1 MNTSYYKP
9 TYENSFALVVGINN
23 YLHASPLGYAVSDA
37 EAVAALLETDFDFK
51 SENIKLLLN
60 ERATRNE
67 IMSTY
72 MSYVN
77 SEVSPNDRIFVFFA
91 GHGMTQTGKRGEVG
105 FLVPYD
111 GDESNLY
118 SLIRWDDLT
127 RNAELIVAKHILFVM
142 DACYGGLAIT
152 RSISVGSMR
161 FLKDMLQRYSRQV
174 LTAGKA
180 NEVVAD
186 AGGPIPNHSVF
197 TGHFLQ
203 GLQGKAATS
212 DGIITANGV
221 MAYVYDRVAKDLHS
235 HQTPHYGFL
244 DGDGDFI
251 FKAPS
256 VRQLTEKDKI
266 DEDVLVSVSTPST
279 KTEPPT
285 IDDLIEKTKEYLS
298 DSRYKIKLHEVFN
311 QKLREVVALLA
322 DDQFKAQGGT
332 FSDEEF
338 IKRIKLYEG
347 VVKEI
352 QAMTACV
359 AYWGNNDHYQLLS
372 KTIARV
378 CDNLN
383 LESGIVVWLNLRWYP
398 VLLLLYSA
406 GISAVYAN
414 NFDALA
420 TILTTKVRSSRNIYD
435 TAEVILS
442 VGEAAANL
450 NDVFTRLPGHE
461 RHYVPRS
468 EYLFKLLQPGLDDL
482 LFLGRDYEQVF
493 DRFEVFLALV
503 YADLAYNN
511 PDDRVWGPLGR
522 FGWKYRSRGGA
533 GNVYSEILKEA
544 NTFKS
549 EWPPLKAGLFSGS
562 IERFLE
568 ISRKFEEL
576 LQRLKWL

>member
-1 MNTSYYKP
+1 MDSSYYSP
-9 TYENSFALVVGINN
+9 SYENSFALVIGINN
-23 YLHASPLGYAVSDA
+23 YLNASPLGYAVNDA
-37 EAVAALLETDFDFK
+37 EVVAAMLESNFDFK

-60 ERATRNE
+60 ESATRNE
-67 IMSTY
+67 IMSTF
-72 MSYVN
+72 MSYAN
-77 SEVSPNDRIFVFFA
+77 GEISPNDRIFVFFA
-91 GHGMTQTGKRGEVG
+91 GHGMTQTGRRGEVG

-111 GDESNLY
+111 GDLGNL
-118 SLIRWDDLT
+118 STLIRWDDLT

-152 RSISVGSMR
+152 RSLSAGSMR

-180 NEVVAD
+180 NEVVSD

-212 DGIITANGV
+212 DGVITANGV

-235 HQTPHYGFL
+235 QQTPHYGFL

-251 FKAPS
+251 FQAPTINE
-256 VRQLTEKDKI
+256 LTEKDKV
-266 DEDVLVSVSTPST
+266 DEDILISIPTPSA
-279 KTEPPT
+279 EIEIPA

-298 DSRYKIKLHEVFN
+298 DSRYKIKLHDIFS

-332 FSDEEF
+332 FSEEEF
-338 IKRIKLYEG
+338 IKRIKLYEDI
-347 VVKEI
+347 VKEI

-359 AYWGNNDHYQLLS
+359 AYWGDKDHYQLLG

-378 CDNLN
+378 CDNFSP
-383 LESGIVVWLNLRWYP
+383 ESGLVVWLNLRWYP
-398 VLLLLYSA
+398 VFLLLYSG
-406 GISAVYAN
+406 GISALFAN
-414 NFDALA
+414 NYDALA
-420 TILTTKVRSSRNIYD
+420 TILTTKVQSPRSTYE
-435 TAEVILS
+435 TTEVTLPI
-442 VGEAAANL
+442 GDAAADL
-450 NDVFTRLPGHE
+450 DDAFKRLPGHE
-461 RHYVPRS
+461 RQYVPRS

-482 LFLGRDYEQVF
+482 LFLGRDYEQMF

-503 YADLAYNN
+503 YAELEYN
-511 PDDRVWGPLGR
+511 PDNRVWGPLGR
-522 FGWKYRSRGGA
+522 FGWKYTSRGRA
-533 GNVYSEILKEA
+533 GNVYSEIVKEA

-562 IERFLE
+562 IDRFLE
-568 ISRKFEEL
+568 VSTKFEEL
-576 LQRLKWL
+576 MKGLKWR

>member
-1 MNTSYYKP
+1 MDSSYYSP
-9 TYENSFALVVGINN
+9 SYENSFALVIGINN
-23 YLHASPLGYAVSDA
+23 YLNASPLGYAVNDA
-37 EAVAALLETDFDFK
+37 EVVAAMLESNFDFK

-60 ERATRNE
+60 ESATRNE
-67 IMSTY
+67 IMSTF

-77 SEVSPNDRIFVFFA
+77 GEISPNDRIFVFFA
-91 GHGMTQTGKRGEVG
+91 GHGMTQTGRRGEVG

-111 GDESNLY
+111 GDLGNL
-118 SLIRWDDLT
+118 STLIRWDDLT

-152 RSISVGSMR
+152 RSLSAGSMR

-180 NEVVAD
+180 NEVVSD

-212 DGIITANGV
+212 DGVITANGV

-235 HQTPHYGFL
+235 QQTPHYGFL

-251 FKAPS
+251 FQAPTINE
-256 VRQLTEKDKI
+256 LTEKDKV
-266 DEDVLVSVSTPST
+266 DEDILISIPTPSA
-279 KTEPPT
+279 EIEIPA

-298 DSRYKIKLHEVFN
+298 DSRYKIKLHDIFS

-332 FSDEEF
+332 FSEEEF
-338 IKRIKLYEG
+338 IKRIKLYEDI
-347 VVKEI
+347 VKEI

-359 AYWGNNDHYQLLS
+359 AYWGDKDHYQLLG

-378 CDNLN
+378 CDNFSP
-383 LESGIVVWLNLRWYP
+383 ESGLVVWLNLRWYP
-398 VLLLLYSA
+398 VFLLLYSG
-406 GISAVYAN
+406 GISAVFAN
-414 NFDALA
+414 NYDALA
-420 TILTTKVRSSRNIYD
+420 TILTTKVQSPRSTYE
-435 TAEVILS
+435 TTEVTLPI
-442 VGEAAANL
+442 GDAAADL
-450 NDVFTRLPGHE
+450 DDAFKRLPGHE
-461 RHYVPRS
+461 RQYVPRS

-482 LFLGRDYEQVF
+482 LFLGRDYEQMF

-503 YADLAYNN
+503 YAELEYN
-511 PDDRVWGPLGR
+511 PDNRVWGPLGR
-522 FGWKYRSRGGA
+522 FGWKYTSRGRA
-533 GNVYSEILKEA
+533 GNVYSEIVKEA

-562 IERFLE
+562 IDRFLE
-568 ISRKFEEL
+568 VSTKFEEL
-576 LQRLKWL
+576 MKGLKWR